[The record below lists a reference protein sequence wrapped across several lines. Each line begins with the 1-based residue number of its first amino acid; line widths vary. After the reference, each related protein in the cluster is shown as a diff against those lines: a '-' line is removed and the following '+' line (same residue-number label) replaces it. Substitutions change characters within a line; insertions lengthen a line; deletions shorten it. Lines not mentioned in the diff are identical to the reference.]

1 MIRII
6 GGTLRGR
13 KLEVPSGLKVR
24 PSADRVREALF
35 NMLDHRLHWQDFN
48 VLDLYAGSG
57 ALGIEALSRGARFAT
72 FVECSKTH
80 EKILMRIFSCVFEH
94 STKVANRAPLLS
106 ASIPN
111 APLPA

>member
-57 ALGIEALSRGARFAT
+57 
-72 FVECSKTH
+72 
-80 EKILMRIFSCVFEH
+80 
-94 STKVANRAPLLS
+94 
-106 ASIPN
+106 
-111 APLPA
+111 

>member
-57 ALGIEALSRGARFAT
+57 ALGIEALSRGARFLVT
-72 FVECSKTH
+72 
-80 EKILMRIFSCVFEH
+80 L
-94 STKVANRAPLLS
+94 LLS
-106 ASIPN
+106 FSTLLIRKTII
-111 APLPA
+111 LRF